1 LTGLVSIY
9 IQHFTYVG
17 LFCVLLLC
25 GLGLPLPEDVALL
38 AGGFLAHRGVTQL
51 PMTLAVSLLGVV
63 AGDNWLF
70 YMGRR
75 FGTGLVSYFQLGRP
89 SSQVQIERL
98 KEFMRRHGNRAIF
111 YARFL
116 AGVRALIYLTAGS
129 LGFSPGKF
137 VFYDLLGA
145 VISVPIVVSLGYLFG
160 GQIEEVFRYLGGFE
174 HLVWIVALG
183 SLIVFASRSLIFARE
198 RGADPT

>member
-1 LTGLVSIY
+1 MTGLVSAY
-9 IQHFTYVG
+9 IEHFTYVG

-38 AGGFLAHRGVTQL
+38 AGGFMVHRGITQL

-75 FGTGLVSYFQLGRP
+75 FGTGLVKYFQLGRP
-89 SSQVQIERL
+89 SSQAQIERL
-98 KEFMRRHGNRAIF
+98 KEFMRRHGQRAIF

-116 AGVRALIYLTAGS
+116 AGLRALIYLTAGS

-145 VISVPIVVSLGYLFG
+145 VISVPIVVSIGYVFG
-160 GQIEEVFRYLGGFE
+160 AQIEEVFRYLGGFE
-174 HLVWIVALG
+174 HLIWIAALG
-183 SLIVFASRSLIFARE
+183 SLAVYATRSLLFTRE
-198 RGADPT
+198 RGVDPT

>member
-1 LTGLVSIY
+1 LTGLVSAY
-9 IQHFTYVG
+9 IEHFTYVG

-38 AGGFLAHRGVTQL
+38 AGGFLVHRGITQL

-75 FGTGLVSYFQLGRP
+75 FGTGLVKYFQLGRP
-89 SSQVQIERL
+89 SSQAQVERL
-98 KEFMRRHGNRAIF
+98 KEFMHRHGQRAIF

-116 AGVRALIYLTAGS
+116 AGLRALIYLTAGS
-129 LGFSPGKF
+129 LGFSPGQF

-145 VISVPIVVSLGYLFG
+145 VISVPIVVSIGYLFG
-160 GQIEEVFRYLGGFE
+160 AQIEEVFRYLGGFE
-174 HLVWIVALG
+174 HLIWIVAVG
-183 SLIVFASRSLIFARE
+183 SLIVYASRSLLFARE
-198 RGADPT
+198 RDADST

>member
-1 LTGLVSIY
+1 LTGLVSAY
-9 IQHFTYVG
+9 IEHFTYVG

-38 AGGFLAHRGVTQL
+38 AGGFMVHRGITQL

-75 FGTGLVSYFQLGRP
+75 FGTGLVKYFQLGRP
-89 SSQVQIERL
+89 SSQAQIERL
-98 KEFMRRHGNRAIF
+98 KEFMRRHGQRAIF

-116 AGVRALIYLTAGS
+116 AGLRALIYLTAGS

-145 VISVPIVVSLGYLFG
+145 VISVPIVVSIGYVFG
-160 GQIEEVFRYLGGFE
+160 AQIEEVFRYLGGFE
-174 HLVWIVALG
+174 HLIWIAALG
-183 SLIVFASRSLIFARE
+183 SLAVYATRSLLFTRE
-198 RGADPT
+198 RGVDPT